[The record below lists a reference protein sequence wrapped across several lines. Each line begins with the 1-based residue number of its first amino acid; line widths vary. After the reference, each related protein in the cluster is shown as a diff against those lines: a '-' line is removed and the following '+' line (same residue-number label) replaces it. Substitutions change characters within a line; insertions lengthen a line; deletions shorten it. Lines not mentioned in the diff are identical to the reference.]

1 MKDGQAWLRRT
12 AWQTWTP
19 LQHLAPTHD
28 PARFMA
34 APLGNILG
42 PGGEEVLS
50 VSRRPPGVSP
60 EFLRTGAVAGL
71 ATLLDNLMLLKD
83 LL

>member
-1 MKDGQAWLRRT
+1 
-12 AWQTWTP
+12 
-19 LQHLAPTHD
+19 
-28 PARFMA
+28 MA

-71 ATLLDNLMLLKD
+71 VTLLDNLMLLKD